1 MLNQRNEVLE
11 EVRDHFQKQFRKRN
25 TRSTNLPEQWEEA
38 YKPLRKVDT
47 KIYDSLENEVSEE
60 EWTEAFRRTKSKSAL
75 GLSGISYLLIKKVE
89 PIVQKVFRYL
99 ANMCIGEGKIPVKW
113 KLSQLYLIPKGED
126 WNFDLSNVHLIVLI
140 ETFYKTVV
148 RVLTQRLDKIMV
160 EHNIL
165 EGPNYADLSGNSTAS
180 LVHIMNNILEDARQ
194 KNNELW
200 ILFQDMRKAFDS
212 VGLEMLKKSLERIKL
227 PKNAVSF
234 ILSLYEKRKIKVIT
248 NFGLTK
254 EFEAKDGLDQGEVI
268 SPLAWRI
275 FYDPLLCT
283 VQKTKNLGYEMTT
296 KWPTDI
302 TYNLTKELSH
312 RQAVLAYADD
322 TTWIAKSKKELQ
334 DIINIS
340 NEFYEINDIEIN
352 SKKSELI
359 AINVNKKCK
368 GEDQLAIIIGKSQSK
383 VYAKKETDLARHLG
397 V

>member
-1 MLNQRNEVLE
+1 
-11 EVRDHFQKQFRKRN
+11 
-25 TRSTNLPEQWEEA
+25 
-38 YKPLRKVDT
+38 
-47 KIYDSLENEVSEE
+47 
-60 EWTEAFRRTKSKSAL
+60 
-75 GLSGISYLLIKKVE
+75 
-89 PIVQKVFRYL
+89 
-99 ANMCIGEGKIPVKW
+99 
-113 KLSQLYLIPKGED
+113 
-126 WNFDLSNVHLIVLI
+126 
-140 ETFYKTVV
+140 
-148 RVLTQRLDKIMV
+148 MV
-160 EHNIL
+160 EYNIL
-165 EGPNYADLSGNSTAS
+165 EEPNYAGLSGNSIAS

-200 ILFQDMRKAFDS
+200 ILFQDIRKAFDS

-368 GEDQLAIIIGKSQSK
+368 GEDQLAIIVGKSQNK

-397 V
+397 VWISSRGKPSLSLNIVRNEVSRICKAIK